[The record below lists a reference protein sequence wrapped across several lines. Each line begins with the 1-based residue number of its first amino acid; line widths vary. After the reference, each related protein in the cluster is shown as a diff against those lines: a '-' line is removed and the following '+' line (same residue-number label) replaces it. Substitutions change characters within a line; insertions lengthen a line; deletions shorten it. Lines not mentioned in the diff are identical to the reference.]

1 MDKLIIKGPTTLS
14 GRVRVHGSKNSAL
27 PLLFGSLLFDTP
39 VQYEN
44 VPRLW
49 DVETTLRLLGSMGVR
64 TEWDKEAERV
74 TIYPTVNDPTAP
86 YEWVSKMRAGILAL
100 GPLLARYGKAKVSL
114 PGGCAIG
121 ARPVN
126 YHLMAMERF
135 GATVSV
141 EGGYILASVK
151 DRLRGAEIRFPEVS
165 VTGTENVLYVA
176 ACAHGTTRI
185 SNAAREPE
193 ILATGEF
200 LQACGAR
207 IEGLGTSEIVVEGTS
222 LLAPVAPVRI
232 RPDRIECGTWITA
245 AAITKSPLVLE
256 NCRAVEMT
264 SVLSAFRDMGV
275 GLEVSEDGATIAVH
289 PEERL
294 YPLKIQTAPYPG
306 FPTDMQAQLLALMC
320 LAQGTSQITENI
332 FENRFMHVAEL
343 RRLGAK
349 IRVRHNTATVLGPCR
364 LVAAPLMA
372 TDLRASA
379 SLVLAALAAEGE
391 TTIRRI
397 YHLDRGYARLD
408 RTLRELGADVRR
420 ETE

>member
-1 MDKLIIKGPTTLS
+1 MDKLIIKGPTKLA

-27 PLLFGSLLFDTP
+27 PLLFGSLLFDSP
-39 VQYEN
+39 VHYEN

-64 TEWDKEAERV
+64 TEWDKEAGR
-74 TIYPTVNDPTAP
+74 IAIDPTVSDPTAS

-100 GPLLARYGKAKVSL
+100 GPLIARCGTAKVSL

-126 YHLMAMERF
+126 FHLMAMERF

-151 DRLRGAEIRFPEVS
+151 DRLRGANIDFPEVS
-165 VTGTENVLYVA
+165 VTGTENVLFVA
-176 ACAHGTTRI
+176 AGAEGTTRI
-185 SNAAREPE
+185 RNAAREPE

-200 LQACGAR
+200 LKACGAR

-222 LLAPVAPVRI
+222 LRAPLSPVAI

-256 NCRAVEMT
+256 NCRAEEMT

-275 GLEVSEDGATIAVH
+275 GLDISEDGTTIAVH
-289 PEERL
+289 PGERL
-294 YPLKIQTAPYPG
+294 YPLRIETAPYPG
-306 FPTDMQAQLLALMC
+306 FPTDMQAQFLALMC
-320 LAQGTSQITENI
+320 LAEGTSQIVENI

-349 IRVRHNTATVLGPCR
+349 IRVRQNTATVLGPCR

-408 RTLRELGADVRR
+408 RSLRELGADVRR